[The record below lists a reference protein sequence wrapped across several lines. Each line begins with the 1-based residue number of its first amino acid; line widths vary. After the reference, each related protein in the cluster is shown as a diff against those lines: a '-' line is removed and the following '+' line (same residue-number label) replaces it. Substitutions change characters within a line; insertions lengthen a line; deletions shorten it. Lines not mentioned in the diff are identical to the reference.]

1 MKFRATYAYSSQLW
15 DINHLQVANLIS
27 KQYTELILLKN
38 NPENIKILQMVRYM
52 YERTKRERK
61 KRTLHIVHTMLQKKR
76 YKRTIFLCESLLF
89 YWVVVVNTFPLSFM
103 KMLIIELSKLTKH
116 IWTVYILL
124 GIWYIYRKQPD
135 TSPISYITH
144 QWWNL
149 LRLL

>member
-61 KRTLHIVHTMLQKKR
+61 KRTLHIVLQKKR

-89 YWVVVVNTFPLSFM
+89 Y
-103 KMLIIELSKLTKH
+103 
-116 IWTVYILL
+116 
-124 GIWYIYRKQPD
+124 
-135 TSPISYITH
+135 
-144 QWWNL
+144 
-149 LRLL
+149 